1 MKIIIKG
8 VAAVMLLLGSASAY
22 QQKDQFANELSALSH
37 MIDEMEQP
45 NAESMF
51 SRIVERKDQIATL
64 ADSKPEFA
72 QRYTDELDSL
82 ANMIDA
88 VEDEDYDVMMQLI

>member
-22 QQKDQFANELSALSH
+22 QQKDQVANELSALSH

-45 NAESMF
+45 NAESF
-51 SRIVERKDQIATL
+51 SAESWREKIR
-64 ADSKPEFA
+64 SPPW
-72 QRYTDELDSL
+72 
-82 ANMIDA
+82 
-88 VEDEDYDVMMQLI
+88 LIPDLSSPRDTPMSSTPLPT